1 MKRWLVRTTREERA
15 FEKKGILALM
25 DKYLATD
32 VIEKVDR
39 DDGYRIKVELLEDKV
54 GQCDG
59 FILDVGSNTAGEC
72 EYMVSRGYAIIAT
85 DINEHAL
92 CISQKRCAH
101 FSRKAPAYVACD
113 GIRLPFVTGSMACV
127 VFNESLHHMPDPLA
141 SIKEAWRVLSPGG
154 RILMFEPYAYD
165 PWRRISEIR
174 DYFKGTIETSFS
186 EGQIKRML
194 RESGFSLD
202 EMSRPVLPP
211 SRDKLAALSAYR
223 RALRVGYFW
232 ARRSL
237 PSVLGMILC
246 QATKPGKP
254 NTARAEG
261 NIESLLI
268 CPVSGAPLVRT
279 DAGYASTAVDK
290 PLLYPVLDGIP
301 VLIADDAIPL
311 DAGLTT
317 AQLAL
322 WRSKNL
328 NVGSA

>member
-1 MKRWLVRTTREERA
+1 MKRWFLRTTREERA

-32 VIEKVDR
+32 VIEKVSR
-39 DDGYRIKVELLEDKV
+39 DDGYRAKVHLLENKV

-72 EYMVSRGYAIIAT
+72 EYMVSRGYAIVAT

-92 CISQKRCAH
+92 SISQKRCAH
-101 FSRKAPAYVACD
+101 FSRKAPTYVACD
-113 GIRLPFVTGSMACV
+113 GVRLPFLTGSMACV

-165 PWRRISEIR
+165 PWRRISEVI
-174 DYFKGTIETSFS
+174 DYYRGTIETSFS

-194 RESGFSLD
+194 RESGFLLS

-211 SRDKLAALSAYR
+211 SRDKLAALPAYR

-246 QATKPGKP
+246 EAMKPGELNAAKP
-254 NTARAEG
+254 AG
-261 NIESLLI
+261 NIEDLLI
-268 CPVSGAPLVRT
+268 CPVSGSRLIRT
-279 DAGYASTAVDK
+279 DAGYVSTAVDK
-290 PLLYPVLDGIP
+290 PLVYPMLDGIP

-311 DAGLTT
+311 GAGLTA
-317 AQLAL
+317 AQLAPQ
-322 WRSKNL
+322 RPKA
-328 NVGSA
+328 VRPE